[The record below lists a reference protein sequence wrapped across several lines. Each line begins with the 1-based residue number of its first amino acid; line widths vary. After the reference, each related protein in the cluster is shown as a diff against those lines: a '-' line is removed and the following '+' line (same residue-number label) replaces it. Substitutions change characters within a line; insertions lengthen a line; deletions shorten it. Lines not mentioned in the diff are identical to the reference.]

1 MDAEPQRCNAAADT
15 LLQEDADGARK
26 ALQHMLRAVAQRRE
40 AIVQG
45 ADNIM
50 KVNARACVCTQPPAS
65 CCMRVFLPPSLD
77 HSHPQQ
83 VSNAAAKDFDKSVLA
98 AMLQARTARIL
109 EPYTSILNPQFIKS

>member
-1 MDAEPQRCNAAADT
+1 MDVEPQRCHAAADA

-50 KVNARACVCTQPPAS
+50 KVNARVCVYT
-65 CCMRVFLPPSLD
+65 LPPDSCRMHVLLSASLA

-109 EPYTSILNPQFIKS
+109 